1 MLKQWIAALL
11 CVVGLAA
18 WSPARAETL
27 MSGDEF
33 TGKYVEVLRA
43 KVPGITIS
51 IAAPMK
57 LVVKKPGASEV
68 RVLLDNAY
76 QLYLNDP
83 HALDAILERYTSLVV
98 TDTADDK
105 VDRTRIV
112 GIIKDRAWPAEVSKS
127 MAQDKAGDEFGL
139 VFDDFNGDLIVV
151 YATDEGQGLKY
162 LKPKDLQELALSQS
176 DLRPLAITNMRRIMS
191 EYRIDRGK
199 MISAI
204 FVGEGYEASLLLFD
218 ELWAGLAVSD
228 GEIVIAVPSRDMLM
242 FTTLNNNEG
251 ILHMQKLAT
260 DFAAKSAYRLTD
272 RLYVYRGG
280 RFVRFD

>member
-1 MLKQWIAALL
+1 MLKHWIAALL
-11 CVVGLAA
+11 CVIGLAA
-18 WSPARAETL
+18 WSPVRADTP
-27 MSGDEF
+27 MSADEF
-33 TGKYVEVLRA
+33 TGRYVETLRA

-51 IAAPMK
+51 IAAPMS
-57 LVVKKPGASEV
+57 LVVKKPGASEL

-83 HALDAILERYTSLVV
+83 DALDAILERYTSLVV
-98 TDTADDK
+98 TDSTNEK
-105 VDRTRIV
+105 VDRSRIV
-112 GIIKDRAWPAEVSKS
+112 AIIKDRGWPAEVSKS
-127 MAQDKAGDEFGL
+127 TTQDKTENEFGL

-162 LKPKDLQELALSQS
+162 LRPKDLQELALSQS
-176 DLRPLAITNMRRIMS
+176 ELRPLAITNMRRIMS

-228 GEIVIAVPSRDMLM
+228 GEIVIAVPARDTLM
-242 FTTLNNNEG
+242 FTTLNNHEG
-251 ILHMQKLAT
+251 IVYMQKLAA